1 MIQKSF
7 RNEQSSLYLVA
18 TPIGNLKEL
27 NSRIAETLQLVVVIF
42 CEDTRVSKKILQHFN
57 IKKKLI
63 SLHQH
68 NEKERID
75 LVLQFL
81 NNNQSV
87 ALLSD
92 AGYPLISD
100 PGYQL
105 VQAVIAK
112 EYNVVSISGS
122 SALLNALVCSG
133 LPPYPFSFWGFLDR
147 KVEKLKQ
154 QVEQLKYR
162 SESLIFYVGVYHLEK
177 TLRAMKEILGNRD
190 VCLARELTKMYETIY
205 RMPLNDIINLDL
217 TSLKGEFVLI
227 VKGYEVV
234 VDYRSLTIKDHIILV
249 AKKQNITIKQAI
261 KEVANMRNLPKSLV
275 YQVYHQE

>member
-7 RNEQSSLYLVA
+7 RNERPSLYLVA

-42 CEDTRVSKKILQHFN
+42 CEDTRVSNKILQYFN

-68 NEKERID
+68 NEKKRID
-75 LVLQFL
+75 LVLQSL
-81 NNNQSV
+81 DNNQSV

-133 LPPYPFSFWGFLDR
+133 LPPYPFSFWGFLDH
-147 KVEKLKQ
+147 KAEKLKQ

-162 SESLIFYVGVYHLEK
+162 SESLIFYVGVHHLEK
-177 TLRAMKEILGNRD
+177 TLRVMKEILGNRD
-190 VCLARELTKMYETIY
+190 VCLARELTKLYETIY
-205 RMPLNDIINLDL
+205 RMSLNHIINLNL
-217 TSLKGEFVLI
+217 ASLKGEFVLI
-227 VKGYEVV
+227 IKGYEAV
-234 VDYRSLTIKDHIILV
+234 VDYSSLTIKDHIILV
-249 AKKQNITIKQAI
+249 AKKQNITIKEAI

>member
-7 RNEQSSLYLVA
+7 RNEQPSLYLVA

-133 LPPYPFSFWGFLDR
+133 LPPYPFSF
-147 KVEKLKQ
+147 
-154 QVEQLKYR
+154 
-162 SESLIFYVGVYHLEK
+162 
-177 TLRAMKEILGNRD
+177 
-190 VCLARELTKMYETIY
+190 
-205 RMPLNDIINLDL
+205 
-217 TSLKGEFVLI
+217 
-227 VKGYEVV
+227 
-234 VDYRSLTIKDHIILV
+234 
-249 AKKQNITIKQAI
+249 
-261 KEVANMRNLPKSLV
+261 
-275 YQVYHQE
+275 

>member
-7 RNEQSSLYLVA
+7 RNERPSLYLVA

-133 LPPYPFSFWGFLDR
+133 LPPYPFSFWGFLDH
-147 KVEKLKQ
+147 KVGKLKQ

-162 SESLIFYVGVYHLEK
+162 SESLIFYVGVHHLEK
-177 TLRAMKEILGNRD
+177 TLRVMQEILGNRD

-205 RMPLNDIINLDL
+205 RMSLNDIINLDL
-217 TSLKGEFVLI
+217 ASLKGEFVLI
-227 VKGYEVV
+227 VKGYEAV
-234 VDYRSLTIKDHIILV
+234 VDYHCLTIKDHIILV
-249 AKKQNITIKQAI
+249 AKKQNITIKEAI

>member
-7 RNEQSSLYLVA
+7 RNERPSLYLVA

-42 CEDTRVSKKILQHFN
+42 CEDTRVSNKILQHFN

-68 NEKERID
+68 NEKERIN
-75 LVLQFL
+75 LVLHSL
-81 NNNQSV
+81 DNNQSV

-92 AGYPLISD
+92 AGYPLILD

-112 EYNVVSISGS
+112 KYNVVSISGS

-133 LPPYPFSFWGFLDR
+133 LPPYPFLFWGFLDH
-147 KVEKLKQ
+147 KVGKLKQ

-162 SESLIFYVGVYHLEK
+162 SESLIFYVGVHHLEK
-177 TLRAMKEILGNRD
+177 TLRVIKEILGNRD

-217 TSLKGEFVLI
+217 ASLKGEFVLI
-227 VKGYEVV
+227 VKGYEAV

-249 AKKQNITIKQAI
+249 AKKQNITIKEAI

-275 YQVYHQE
+275 YQVYHQD